1 MRDEFPP
8 ASANTLTAAQR
19 RQLEADH
26 TFKRLVELELE
37 PVRGSFDAAHR
48 KAVHHRIFQDL
59 PDAGFHEVTPG
70 EFRTLVPHGQDW
82 MKQRGLS
89 TMGGT
94 FHVVYSRMD
103 DAAMARLDK
112 ALEEASPDEL
122 RGLKTAEFTARLARM
137 YIELDYAHP
146 FSDGN
151 SRTLR
156 TFTRQLAREAGYE
169 VDWARFGHSETGR
182 DLLHIARDRSVNELA
197 KPHVQ
202 HENTMRKI
210 LRTQDRLKVHPALPD
225 LLRDA
230 VRPSRAV
237 AFERL
242 NEREALHEHP
252 ELEAA
257 YQVIH
262 AAATRLASQMPG
274 NPEAQE
280 AGIQSVM
287 DHVQNCLNTGETVD
301 FVRSHEW

>member
-8 ASANTLTAAQR
+8 ASASTLTAAQR
-19 RQLEADH
+19 QQLEADH

-37 PVRGSFDAAHR
+37 PVRGSFDAAHL

-70 EFRTLVPHGQDW
+70 EFRTQVPHGQDW

-122 RGLKTAEFTARLARM
+122 RGL
-137 YIELDYAHP
+137 
-146 FSDGN
+146 
-151 SRTLR
+151 
-156 TFTRQLAREAGYE
+156 
-169 VDWARFGHSETGR
+169 
-182 DLLHIARDRSVNELA
+182 
-197 KPHVQ
+197 
-202 HENTMRKI
+202 
-210 LRTQDRLKVHPALPD
+210 
-225 LLRDA
+225 LRDA

-237 AFERL
+237 AFEQL
-242 NEREALHEHP
+242 NEREALSEHP

-257 YQVIH
+257 YKTVH
-262 AAATRLASQMPG
+262 AAATHLASQMPG
-274 NPEAQE
+274 HPEAQKV
-280 AGIQSVM
+280 GIQSVM
-287 DHVQNCLNTGETVD
+287 NHVQNCLNAGETAD
-301 FVRSHEW
+301 FGHSQKR